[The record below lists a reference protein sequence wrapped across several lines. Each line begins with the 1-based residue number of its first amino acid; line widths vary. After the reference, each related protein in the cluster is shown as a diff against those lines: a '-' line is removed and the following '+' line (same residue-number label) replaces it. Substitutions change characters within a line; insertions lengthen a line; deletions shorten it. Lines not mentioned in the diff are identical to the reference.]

1 MISFWWAFG
10 TFAIGF
16 GLGLFILAI
25 CAVGGQADDW
35 MDGYWAA
42 WRDMEREQKMRE
54 GGGE

>member
-42 WRDMEREQKMRE
+42 RRDMERE
-54 GGGE
+54 GGGRTE